1 MMNLRRRRTTLTVV
15 VVLACAALLAGVS
28 AQQKPVAAPV
38 SMSADALLGAALHQE
53 EVAGQLEA
61 AIATYRKVLAA
72 ADATRA
78 QKAKAQLRI
87 GACYERLGNSEARKA
102 YEAVVRDYADQADA
116 SSQARAR
123 LVGLAAGGGSTT
135 TRSGQLAIRQL
146 GAVLP
151 PYADA
156 YGTTVSPNGR
166 YLAFGDPETGDLAI
180 LDLESGATRRLS
192 NITTSRRWTEYTDGS
207 VAWSPDSSRVAC
219 DWTIADAKREE
230 VRVYALAG
238 GEPQVLVA
246 DDKFSFAPEAWAED
260 GRILATTIG
269 ADESRI
275 VWLTPGASAAES
287 VKASP
292 QRTGMGGSWLSP
304 KGTFIVYAARD
315 AASRKR
321 TLRLMR
327 TDGSGD
333 ATLADLG
340 MADRIVGWTPNA
352 NGILLIR
359 PDTGTRGSDALW
371 LQRIDAAGKAAG
383 DPVLLRDEFPD
394 AETLGLSRTGT
405 LFFTRRTGSTD
416 LYIAALDPASGAVT
430 GRPVRFSKP
439 AESVAWGPGWSP
451 DGTLLAYG
459 TTDERTPPKLLTV
472 RSIDGKSERQF
483 MLLDGINNI
492 VSPQWLA
499 DGRSVA
505 FNARPKGR
513 DAGIYR
519 VDVNSGQVDAMLEPG
534 TGILVSASSMKE
546 PSSNLGALSPD
557 GRIAYVRHYRS
568 GADGKQ
574 IPALIAHPLDGGAST
589 TLFEGQQGGISDVAV
604 SPDGRRIGFLTTGG
618 AWVVSAQGGDA
629 HIACQAKSFGRG
641 LAWSPDGRSLLSLS
655 QTEADDGGKRLARLA
670 RCSVDDGKIGH
681 SELTGIEAEYLYA
694 LGVSPDGRQIAFRA
708 RTPGRSANVWVLENF
723 LPRATKK

>member
-1 MMNLRRRRTTLTVV
+1 MTLAVVMMLT
-15 VVLACAALLAGVS
+15 CAALWTGLS
-28 AQQKPVAAPV
+28 AQQKPAATPA
-38 SMSADALLGAALHQE
+38 STSADALLGAALHQE

-87 GACYERLGNSEARKA
+87 GACYERLGNSEATKA
-102 YEAVVRDYADQADA
+102 YEAVLRDFADQADA
-116 SSQARAR
+116 ARQAREKLA
-123 LVGLAAGGGSTT
+123 GLASAGGAAAA
-135 TRSGQLAIRQL
+135 RPGQLAMRQL

-156 YGTTVSPNGR
+156 YGTKVSPNGR
-166 YLAFGDPETGDLAI
+166 YMAFGDPETGDLAI
-180 LDLESGATRRLS
+180 LDLETGGTRRLS
-192 NITTSRRWTEYTDGS
+192 NVPTSRRWTEYTAGS

-219 DWTIADAKREE
+219 DWTIADAKREQ
-230 VRVYALAG
+230 VRVFALAG
-238 GEPQVLVA
+238 GEPQVLIT
-246 DDKFSFAPEAWAED
+246 DDKFSFTPEAWAED

-287 VKASP
+287 VKPSL

-304 KGTFIVYAARD
+304 KGTFIAYAARD

-327 TDGSGD
+327 SDGSGD
-333 ATLADLG
+333 SAFLDLA
-340 MADRIVGWTPNA
+340 MADRIVGWTPDA
-352 NGILLIR
+352 KGILLIR

-371 LQRIDAAGKAAG
+371 LQRIDAVGKAAG

-394 AETLGLSRTGT
+394 ANALGVARSGALY
-405 LFFTRRTGSTD
+405 FTRRTGSKD
-416 LYIAALDPASGAVT
+416 LYIAALDPVSGSVT

-459 TTDERTPPKLLTV
+459 STDERTPPKSLTV

-483 MLLDGINNI
+483 MLPDGVNNL

-499 DGRSVA
+499 DGRNVA
-505 FNARPKGR
+505 FNARPNGR

-519 VDVNSGQVDAMLEPG
+519 VDVNSGQVNTMLEPG
-534 TGILVSASSMKE
+534 IGILVSPPSPRE
-546 PSSNLGALSPD
+546 PNSNLGALSPD
-557 GRIAYVRHYRS
+557 GRVAYVRHYRY
-568 GADGKQ
+568 GADGK
-574 IPALIAHPLDGGAST
+574 ALIAHPIDGGAST
-589 TLFEGQQGGISDVAV
+589 TLFEGQQGGISEVAV

-618 AWVVSAQGGDA
+618 VWVVSAQGADA
-629 HIACQAKSFGRG
+629 HVACQAKSFGRG
-641 LAWSPDGRSLLSLS
+641 LAWSPDGRSLFSLS
-655 QTEADDGGKRLARLA
+655 QTEADNGGRRVARLT
-670 RCSVDDGKIGH
+670 RCSVEDGTIGY
-681 SELTGIEAEYLYA
+681 SELAGVEAEYLYA
-694 LGVSPDGRQIAFRA
+694 LGVSPDGGHVAFRA
-708 RTPGRSANVWVLENF
+708 ASPMKPANVWVLENF
-723 LPRATKK
+723 LPTATKK